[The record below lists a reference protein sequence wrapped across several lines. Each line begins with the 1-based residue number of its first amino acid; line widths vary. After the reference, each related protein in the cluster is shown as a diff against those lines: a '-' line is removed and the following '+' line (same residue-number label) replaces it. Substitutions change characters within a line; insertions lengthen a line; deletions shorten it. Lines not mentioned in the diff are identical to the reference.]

1 MQQGKPIMTATTT
14 NKSGKRKPYAD
25 LVCGKTL
32 ARERLKGNLNTY
44 FETKGFNYK
53 DYFSDRQIS
62 LLLEQVW
69 VQADNQ
75 GRSIIRQQTGKRIY
89 TTTLN
94 QIAQNLQIGAFLLF
108 SPTAVLLEVPFTV
121 YAPNKGRWLKNG
133 KVLFRNTWRK
143 PDIMSRVE
151 DLSWGMNK
159 KKETPRRPDAW
170 DGLLHRL
177 FMPNHVNK
185 TLSSIVKGEDIDVE
199 AFKEE
204 YLNREAFICQFE
216 LWLAYA
222 CFSNECPNWAPLLR
236 GVQGTGKGT
245 LADVV
250 LSEFLGEDN
259 VVKILPYAIKGAHGN
274 QVVVDKRLVIFDEV
288 LDKSANF
295 MNVLKN
301 LITEPDLAVNPK
313 HLPPYTADTSHSTLL
328 FTNEEVP
335 MAYSETERRFLVSPW
350 MEHEEDEEETAA
362 FLWHSFVPWMNDN
375 NQKGRR
381 ELGAYLKFL
390 VSEFDLPS
398 TAYKTPWFY
407 ETCYHNNKADQKDTF
422 REWLDN
428 NETTSS
434 GKKACFRVDL
444 LSDSLGVPPAILSQ
458 VLKEKGYN
466 RKKGKPHGR
475 TSDINAMVPPNTTI
489 SKCELSSK
497 CDPLTVMENHK
508 RF

>member
-1 MQQGKPIMTATTT
+1 MTATTT

-32 ARERLKGNLNTY
+32 ARERLKGNLYDY
-44 FETKGFNYK
+44 FEPKKMSYLQHVNERK
-53 DYFSDRQIS
+53 IS

-69 VQADNQ
+69 VQSDNQ
-75 GRSIIRQQTGKRIY
+75 GRSIIRQQTGKRIF
-89 TTTLN
+89 TTTAN
-94 QIAQNLQIGAFLLF
+94 QIAQNLQIKAFRLF
-108 SPTAVLLEVPFTV
+108 ALTGVLLEVPHTV
-121 YAPNKGRWLKNG
+121 YVPNKGRWLKSG
-133 KVLFRNTWRK
+133 TMLYRNTWRK
-143 PDIMSRVE
+143 PDIMSMVE
-151 DLSWGMNK
+151 DLSWRMNARN
-159 KKETPRRPDAW
+159 ELPHRPSAW
-170 DGLLHRL
+170 ADFMYRL
-177 FMPNHVNK
+177 FMPNLVNG

-222 CFSNECPNWAPLLR
+222 CFSNDCPNWAPLLR

-250 LSEFLGEDN
+250 LNEFLGEDN

-407 ETCYHNNKADQKDTF
+407 ETCYYNKKADQKDTVN
-422 REWLDN
+422 EWLDN
-428 NETTSS
+428 NEITSS
-434 GKKACFRVDL
+434 GKKACFKVDL
-444 LSDSLGVPPAILSQ
+444 LAESLDVPATILNQ
-458 VLKEKGYN
+458 VLKEKGYK
-466 RKKGKPHGR
+466 RKNGKPHGR
-475 TSDINAMVPPNTTI
+475 KSNINAMVPPNTTI